1 MKKISL
7 LFLAAATAF
16 LGLAS
21 ETTTTDPEMEEG
33 VLVLNDKNFDEV
45 LAKHDYL
52 MVEFYAPWW

>member
-1 MKKISL
+1 MKKIFL
-7 LFLAAATAF
+7 LFLAAATA
-16 LGLAS
+16 LAS
-21 ETTTTDPEMEEG
+21 MTTMTTDPEMDEG

>member
-21 ETTTTDPEMEEG
+21 PTTTDPEMEEG